1 MRPGRRVVITG
12 VGVAS
17 PLGLTSADFWANLL
31 AGTVA
36 VRPTTRFDPGGF
48 DSRVAGELPDY
59 KIADFVPKHYRKATK
74 VMARDIEIA
83 AIAAKNAF
91 ETAGLRS
98 KADGGQPDFDQP
110 DFDPARFG
118 CNVAAGLISADLD
131 ELGVAF
137 DHARDEADPTRID
150 WKKYGR
156 EGIGQLTPLW
166 LLKYLPNMLA
176 CHVTIVHGLT
186 GPSNNLTCA
195 EAGGHLSVG
204 ESTRAIRRGKCD
216 LAIAGGA
223 ESLVNPMAAMR
234 QQLLGRLTTE
244 GQVRPF
250 SKAADGTAAG
260 EGGALLILEERDRA
274 RGRGAA
280 VYAEVAGFAARQDT
294 HDPAL
299 PDPEGRAYAAAC
311 HAALDQA
318 GIPPGDVGLVVPHG
332 LGVPHHDQSE
342 LAGLRRVFGDGLEDV
357 TVAPIKG
364 QTGCP
369 AAGCAVDLAAATLML
384 RHGRVPAAV
393 HSGDPIGG
401 DLDLPRESR
410 EVDAE
415 YALCPVFGLG
425 GQNAAVVLRRA

>member
-1 MRPGRRVVITG
+1 MSPGRRVVITG
-12 VGVAS
+12 IGVAS
-17 PLGLTSADFWANLL
+17 PLGLSSADFWANLL
-31 AGTVA
+31 AGEVA

-48 DSRVAGELPDY
+48 DSKVSGELPDY
-59 KIADFVPKHYRKATK
+59 KITDHVPKPYRKATK

-83 AIAAKNAF
+83 VIAAKNAF
-91 ETAGLRS
+91 DTAGLRS
-98 KADGGQPDFDQP
+98 KADGDQP

-118 CNVAAGLISADLD
+118 CNIAAGLISADLD

-137 DHARDEADPTRID
+137 DHARDEADSTRID

-223 ESLVNPMAAMR
+223 ESLVNPMGVMR
-234 QQLLGRLTTE
+234 QQLLGRLTTS
-244 GQVRPF
+244 GGVRPF
-250 SKAADGTAAG
+250 DRAADGTAAG
-260 EGGALLILEERDRA
+260 EGGALLILEERGRA
-274 RGRGAA
+274 IGRGATIH
-280 VYAEVAGFAARQDT
+280 AEIAGFAARQDT
-294 HDPAL
+294 HDPVL

-311 HAALDQA
+311 GAALDQA
-318 GIPPGDVGLVVPHG
+318 GITPADVGLIVPHG
-332 LGVPHHDQSE
+332 LGIPHHDQGE
-342 LAGLRRVFGDGLEDV
+342 LAGLRRVFGDGLRDV

-369 AAGCAVDLAAATLML
+369 AAGCAVDLAAAALML
-384 RHGRVPAAV
+384 HNGRVPAAV
-393 HSGDPIGG
+393 HSIDAIGG
-401 DLDLPRESR
+401 GLDLPADPRET
-410 EVDAE
+410 DAE